1 MARNIIKTLEKNF
14 SDMKAGEKMLIS
26 SPEKITEYV
35 NSLAPGCFNSVKQ
48 MRKELAL
55 LEGAD
60 NTCPV
65 TTGIFLKK
73 AIQDNYNPERIERS
87 SMPFWRVIDEG
98 HPIIKKLE
106 IDSSKIA
113 ELRIEEGFK

>member
-1 MARNIIKTLEKNF
+1 
-14 SDMKAGEKMLIS
+14 MKQI
-26 SPEKITEYV
+26 
-35 NSLAPGCFNSVKQ
+35 
-48 MRKELAL
+48 RKELAL
-55 LEGAD
+55 LEGGD

-87 SMPFWRVIDEG
+87 SMPFWRVIDEH

-106 IDSSKIA
+106 IESGKIA
-113 ELRIEEGFK
+113 DLRTAEGFK

>member
-1 MARNIIKTLEKNF
+1 
-14 SDMKAGEKMLIS
+14 MLIS

-35 NSLAPGCFNSVKQ
+35 NSLASGCFKSVKQ
-48 MRKELAL
+48 IRKELAL
-55 LEGAD
+55 LEGTD

-87 SMPFWRVIDEG
+87 SLPLWRVIDEG